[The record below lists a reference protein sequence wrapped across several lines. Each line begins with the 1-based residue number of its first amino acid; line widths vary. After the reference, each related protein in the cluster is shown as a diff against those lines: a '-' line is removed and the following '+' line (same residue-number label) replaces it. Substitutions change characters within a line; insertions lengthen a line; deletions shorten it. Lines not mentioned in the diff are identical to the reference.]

1 MMGAVAK
8 FRGKN
13 LLAVLQFGDRH
24 HVRLARIGAK
34 EATTLCSCETVDDAV
49 REARDVARECGWR
62 FIGVFDEARV
72 REIEKWS
79 DEGRKRRCS
88 PDDAPG
94 PDAA

>member
-1 MMGAVAK
+1 MGAVAN

-13 LLAVLQFGDRH
+13 LVAVLEADGRH

-34 EATTLCSCETVDDAV
+34 VSTTLCSYDTTEDAV

-62 FIGVFDEARV
+62 FIGVFDEARI

-79 DEGRKRRCS
+79 DDGRNRYRS
-88 PDDAPG
+88 PDDVPG

>member
-1 MMGAVAK
+1 MGSVAK

-13 LLAVLQFGDRH
+13 LVAVLEASGRH

-49 REARDVARECGWR
+49 REARDVARECGWQ

-79 DEGRKRRCS
+79 DEGRNRHRS
-88 PDDAPG
+88 SDDASG